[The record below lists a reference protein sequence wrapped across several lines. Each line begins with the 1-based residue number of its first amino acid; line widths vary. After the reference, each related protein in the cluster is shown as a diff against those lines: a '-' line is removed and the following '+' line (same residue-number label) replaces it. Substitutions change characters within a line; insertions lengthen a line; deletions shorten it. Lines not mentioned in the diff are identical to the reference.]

1 MMWILMGCVLSCDYA
16 WGGNLHLKSWAK
28 MFKEAF
34 LTKKNT
40 SVFWSIM
47 SSGLMQSCQ
56 ISKLCCAFF
65 LGIQKV
71 ASSPS
76 FSRCAFFTFLQLS
89 KLWLLKPKS
98 DHVWNLFRFEPL
110 FVQRWN
116 MRQDFCDTFSNNDQ
130 IIFPQF
136 QSESVKC
143 QEKNYFK
150 NSSFCSALGQ
160 KSKEKH
166 LGKKLNSYAPGQK
179 KIT

>member
-1 MMWILMGCVLSCDYA
+1 MCAKLRLRLGRQFASEELSKNVQRSLFD
-16 WGGNLHLKSWAK
+16 
-28 MFKEAF
+28 
-34 LTKKNT
+34 KKNT

-56 ISKLCCAFF
+56 ISKLYCAFF
-65 LGIQKV
+65 LEIQKV

-76 FSRCAFFTFLQLS
+76 KMCFFTFLQLS

-98 DHVWNLFRFEPL
+98 DHVWNRFEPL